1 MSTPHPLN
9 QAVIAQALFDL
20 RNGQLRRCRTMGFSE
35 DTLEAL
41 KNPTLLSMLA
51 NASVT
56 WCSITVHQDVLLR
69 LLRQAQALEDEITT
83 VDKMLRLEAST
94 EMVGHFYGLTH
105 QEVALRR
112 EMLGLEGRKGRH
124 PALDEQ
130 QDIELWN
137 QWQALTDERQTD
149 LTDETAMLHAAMEL
163 SESTSLPLAVV
174 WASIKSWQSQ
184 ETEKHREH
192 TYTTRADGTE

>member
-56 WCSITVHQDVLLR
+56 WCSITVHQDVLLH
-69 LLRQAQALEDEITT
+69 LLRQAQDMEQETAVIDR
-83 VDKMLRLEAST
+83 MLRLEAST
-94 EMVGHFYGLTH
+94 EMVSHFYGLTH

-124 PALDEQ
+124 PALDEA
-130 QDIELWN
+130 QDIALWN
-137 QWQALTDERQTD
+137 QWQALADERQTD
-149 LTDETAMLHAAMEL
+149 MTGHAARGDGFGGIDLTAAGRCLDGHQEL
-163 SESTSLPLAVV
+163 ATDRNGKTP
-174 WASIKSWQSQ
+174 
-184 ETEKHREH
+184 
-192 TYTTRADGTE
+192 